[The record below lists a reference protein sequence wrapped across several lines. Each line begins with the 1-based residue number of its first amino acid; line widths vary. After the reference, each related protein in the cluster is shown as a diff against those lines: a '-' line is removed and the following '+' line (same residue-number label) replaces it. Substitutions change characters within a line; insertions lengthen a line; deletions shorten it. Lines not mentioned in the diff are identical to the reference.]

1 MLLLLF
7 VSLIVV
13 GAAVILLAA
22 RMIVARREGELTML
36 RARGGSLRQVA
47 GLMLRGAVVAAAPG
61 VLIGAALAIAV
72 VPGGGLLG
80 PAGRWPPGHR
90 RRAGRAPADRGMAAP
105 RPAPASNPAR
115 ITTRRDPAGS
125 PGRGAAR

>member
-22 RMIVARREGELTML
+22 RMIVARRDVELTML

-47 GLMLRGAVVAAAPG
+47 AVLVRAAVIAAGPGRGDRRG
-61 VLIGAALAIAV
+61 
-72 VPGGGLLG
+72 
-80 PAGRWPPGHR
+80 PGHR
-90 RRAGRAPADRGMAAP
+90 R
-105 RPAPASNPAR
+105 
-115 ITTRRDPAGS
+115 
-125 PGRGAAR
+125 

>member
-47 GLMLRGAVVAAAPG
+47 ALMLRGAVLAAGPG
-61 VLIGAALAIAV
+61 VLVGAALAIAV
-72 VPGGGLLG
+72 IPGGARLAG
-80 PAGRWPPGHR
+80 PAGRWPRSRSP
-90 RRAGRAPADRGMAAP
+90 P
-105 RPAPASNPAR
+105 RW
-115 ITTRRDPAGS
+115 
-125 PGRGAAR
+125 PGRR

>member
-1 MLLLLF
+1 METVLLLLF

-47 GLMLRGAVVAAAPG
+47 ALMLRGAVVAAGPG
-61 VLIGAALAIAV
+61 VLVGAALAIAV
-72 VPGGGLLG
+72 VPGGAGQPRW
-80 PAGRWPPGHR
+80 PAGRWPPSR
-90 RRAGRAPADRGMAAP
+90 SPPRWAGRR
-105 RPAPASNPAR
+105 
-115 ITTRRDPAGS
+115 
-125 PGRGAAR
+125 